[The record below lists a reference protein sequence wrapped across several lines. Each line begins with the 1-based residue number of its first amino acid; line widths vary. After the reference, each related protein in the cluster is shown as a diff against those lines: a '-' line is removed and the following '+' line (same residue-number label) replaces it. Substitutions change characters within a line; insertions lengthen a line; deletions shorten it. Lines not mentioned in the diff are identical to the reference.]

1 MIAMAPKQRS
11 AAATALKRLREKT
24 GLSVREVAKALGRPA
39 SSYATY
45 EDAYKKPFLPPELV
59 KGLIPVFEPHGVNRR
74 ELIALMGI
82 ETDLSMLTGGPDG
95 RRDLPA
101 KNKHP
106 APAVDVASD
115 DDVKINELELRAM
128 AGNGGEVEVFSGDRE
143 SEAVTGRYSFPAAGF
158 RELYGAAPDRVRIV
172 EVIGDSMEPTLR
184 PGQKLMLDIADR
196 FPTPPGIFVVFDG
209 FGMVIKRVSIVPHSD
224 PARVKISSDNKEYD
238 PYERLVEE
246 AHIQGRIIG
255 TWRRL

>member
-1 MIAMAPKQRS
+1 MPYPHEMPSGPGQRIKQAREARKMS
-11 AAATALKRLREKT
+11 QAQLATAVGQDQSTIAHWERERNFPKPAMLKRLAVT
-24 GLSVREVAKALGRPA
+24 LGVTPEWLLYGTKPESA
-39 SSYATY
+39 SSPGHTFGVAATTDDGQAT
-45 EDAYKKPFLPPELV
+45 DAV
-59 KGLIPVFEPHGVNRR
+59 SI
-74 ELIALMGI
+74 
-82 ETDLSMLTGGPDG
+82 S
-95 RRDLPA
+95 
-101 KNKHP
+101 
-106 APAVDVASD
+106 
-115 DDVKINELELRAM
+115 ELELRAM
-128 AGNGGEVEVFSGDRE
+128 AGNGGEVEVFAGERE
-143 SEAVTGRYSFPAAGF
+143 MEAVTGRYSFPAAGF

-209 FGMVIKRVSIVPHSD
+209 FGMVIKRISIVPHSD
-224 PARVKISSDNKEYD
+224 PLRVKISSDNKEYD

>member
-1 MIAMAPKQRS
+1 MAPKQRS

-59 KGLIPVFEPHGVNRR
+59 RGLIPVFEAHGVHRR

-82 ETDLSMLTGGPDG
+82 ETEFSWQGDHQDGP
-95 RRDLPA
+95 RDLPVRG
-101 KNKHP
+101 KRP
-106 APAVDVASD
+106 AAPTSETPAEDEVS
-115 DDVKINELELRAM
+115 INELELRAM
-128 AGNGGEVEVFSGDRE
+128 AGNGGQVEVFDGDRE
-143 SEAVTGRYSFPAAGF
+143 LEAVTGRYSFPSAGF
-158 RELYGAAPDRVRIV
+158 RELYGAPPDRVRIV

-209 FGMVIKRVSIVPHSD
+209 IGMVIKRVSVVPHSD
-224 PARVKISSDNKEYD
+224 PLRVKITSDNKEYD